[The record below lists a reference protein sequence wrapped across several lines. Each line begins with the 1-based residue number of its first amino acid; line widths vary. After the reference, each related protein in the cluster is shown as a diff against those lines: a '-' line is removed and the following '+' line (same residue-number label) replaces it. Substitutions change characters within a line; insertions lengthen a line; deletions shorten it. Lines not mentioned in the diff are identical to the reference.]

1 MSSPLATRIIEIIAT
16 TQSLPAELVTLD
28 KTFEELDIDSL
39 DQTTGWTLKPEGV
52 CRDEVCVPLPRGR
65 ENEFVSGERF
75 NIAAF
80 ACYMGQPIVQDGPSR
95 TWAIGEAADTRASAL
110 RSLEA
115 PDFTLP
121 DMAGVQHS
129 LSDYRGRKVF
139 LVSWASW

>member
-1 MSSPLATRIIEIIAT
+1 MATLLLNNRAHPVPDSATLGDALWLETSSLEG
-16 TQSLPAELVTLD
+16 
-28 KTFEELDIDSL
+28 
-39 DQTTGWTLKPEGV
+39 TTGWTLKPEGV

-65 ENEFVSGERF
+65 EAEFVRDSRF
-75 NIAAF
+75 DF
-80 ACYMGQPIVQDGPSR
+80 AGFARYMGQPVLHDTPTA
-95 TWAIGEAADTRASAL
+95 TWAFGEAAENRANSL
-110 RSLEA
+110 RSLQA

>member
-1 MSSPLATRIIEIIAT
+1 MATLLINNRAKTIAE
-16 TQSLPAELVTLD
+16 SAVRGDELW
-28 KTFEELDIDSL
+28 LDIDAL
-39 DQTTGWTLKPEGV
+39 DQTTGWTLKPEGA
-52 CRDEVCVPLPRGR
+52 CRDEICVPLPRGR
-65 ENEFVSGERF
+65 ENEFVSGGRF

-80 ACYMGQPIVQDGPSR
+80 ARYMGQPIVQDGPSR
-95 TWAIGEAADTRASAL
+95 TWAIGEAGETRASAL

>member
-1 MSSPLATRIIEIIAT
+1 MATLLINNSAHRVADSAALDDGLWLEIE
-16 TQSLPAELVTLD
+16 
-28 KTFEELDIDSL
+28 SL
-39 DQTTGWTLKPEGV
+39 DATTGWTLKPEGV

-65 ENEFVSGERF
+65 EGEFVNGRRF

-80 ACYMGQPIVQDGPSR
+80 ARYLGQPVLHDAPSQ
-95 TWAIGEAADTRASAL
+95 TWAIGEAAETRASAL

-121 DMAGVQHS
+121 DMAGIEHT
-129 LSDYRGRKVF
+129 LSGYRGRKVF

>member
-1 MSSPLATRIIEIIAT
+1 MATLLINNAAHPVADSAT
-16 TQSLPAELVTLD
+16 QDDGLW
-28 KTFEELDIDSL
+28 LDIDSL

-65 ENEFVSGERF
+65 ENEFVSGGRF

-80 ACYMGQPIVQDGPSR
+80 ARYMGQPIVQDGPSR
-95 TWAIGEAADTRASAL
+95 TWAIGEAGETRASAL